1 MNVALN
7 KNDFNI
13 NNVFY
18 QNSIPNTVME
28 QANFIRILYSNELIT
43 INGVF
48 IKINMK
54 INNIEA
60 FYNKYKCIFNA
71 NENTETTNAIKE
83 IERQIIDNYQSNKTP
98 VYKIREQLNSMSI
111 KIFTETNV
119 RKIPSEYLDY
129 GRPRPN
135 TESHIN
141 LQTST
146 ISCKI
151 LKDDIS
157 NPYKH
162 YI

>member
-119 RKIPSEYLDY
+119 RQIPSEF
-129 GRPRPN
+129 
-135 TESHIN
+135 
-141 LQTST
+141 
-146 ISCKI
+146 I
-151 LKDDIS
+151 LKIS
-157 NPYKH
+157 GLWETPTEYGITYKFTNINH
-162 YI
+162 QLQNTQG

>member
-7 KNDFNI
+7 QNDFNI

-28 QANFIRILYSNELIT
+28 DANFIRILYSNELIT

-71 NENTETTNAIKE
+71 NDNNTETTNAIKE

-119 RKIPSEYLDY
+119 RKIPSEF
-129 GRPRPN
+129 
-135 TESHIN
+135 
-141 LQTST
+141 
-146 ISCKI
+146 I
-151 LKDDIS
+151 LKIS
-157 NPYKH
+157 GLWETPTEYGLTYKFTSINH
-162 YI
+162 QLQNTQG

>member
-1 MNVALN
+1 MNIALN

-71 NENTETTNAIKE
+71 NDNTETTNAIKE
-83 IERQIIDNYQSNKTP
+83 IERQIIDHYQSDKMP

-119 RKIPSEYLDY
+119 RKIPSEF
-129 GRPRPN
+129 
-135 TESHIN
+135 
-141 LQTST
+141 
-146 ISCKI
+146 I
-151 LKDDIS
+151 LKIS
-157 NPYKH
+157 GLWETPTEYGITYKFTNINH
-162 YI
+162 QLQNTQG

>member
-13 NNVFY
+13 NNIFY

-28 QANFIRILYSNELIT
+28 DANFIRILYSNELIT

-60 FYNKYKCIFNA
+60 FYNKYKCIFSA
-71 NENTETTNAIKE
+71 NDNTETTNAIKE
-83 IERQIIDNYQSNKTP
+83 IERQIIDNYQTNKTP

-119 RKIPSEYLDY
+119 RKIPGEF
-129 GRPRPN
+129 
-135 TESHIN
+135 
-141 LQTST
+141 
-146 ISCKI
+146 I
-151 LKDDIS
+151 LKIS
-157 NPYKH
+157 GLWETPTEYGITYKFTNINH
-162 YI
+162 QLQNTLG